1 MSKEMDMSK
10 EGSHEDSYEHDDMP
24 DEHSHEEREPE
35 SMSIALRKRQVAEI
49 VLSKFFMKHRAIPH
63 SMEDSME
70 DSMENDVM
78 E

>member
-10 EGSHEDSYEHDDMP
+10 EGSYEMMENEKC
-24 DEHSHEEREPE
+24 DEGRESE

-49 VLSKFFMKHRAIPH
+49 VLSKFFMKHKAIPH
-63 SMEDSME
+63 NMEDSME

-78 E
+78 EHE